1 MVAIKK
7 QLVSSRTITSGGG
20 NPCNFI
26 TIHET
31 GNEDK
36 GAGAQ
41 THANLQSNGYS
52 ASWQYQVDD
61 KEIIQSYPDSVRCW
75 HAGDGGGKG
84 NMESIG
90 IEICVNPDSD
100 FKKAVANAAE
110 LVKHLMKKHNIP
122 LTNVVQHNRWSGKN
136 CPTNLRNGSKGIN
149 WLGFMKLIE
158 LKQPVENKPVGVTPP
173 KTETGPVQN
182 KPSAGKPSTPN
193 KGHSIVDWM
202 NNNKMDS
209 NYANRAKL
217 AKKYDIENYSGSA
230 DQNTELLNILKGGGV
245 VNKPVDKPVTNP
257 VVVKTGS
264 IVDYMNSKGMNSG
277 FANRKKLASQ
287 YGIKNYTGTATQNKT
302 LLNKLQSG
310 TSQVAK
316 PKAFKVG
323 QRVKLKSSASKYA
336 TGQRIP
342 VSIKNK
348 TYTIQQVKSDRVL
361 LKEIY
366 SWVKTSDV

>member
-1 MVAIKK
+1 MVAIIQ
-7 QLVSSRTITSGGG
+7 QLVSSRTITSGEG

-31 GNEDK
+31 GNYDK
-36 GAGAQ
+36 GVGAQ
-41 THANLQSNGYS
+41 RHADLQTNGFT

-100 FKKAVANAAE
+100 FKKAVANAAD

-173 KTETGPVQN
+173 KSESGPVQN

-193 KGHSIVDWM
+193 TGHGIVDWM
-202 NNNKMDS
+202 NINKMDS
-209 NYANRAKL
+209 SYSNRAKL

-230 DQNTELLNILKGGGV
+230 DQNTELLNILKGRGV
-245 VNKPVDKPVTNP
+245 VNKPVDKSVTKPVQKKNTVHLPKSAKTWRTYKTNVQP
-257 VVVKTGS
+257 VKANSDWSLTPSAFGGLTYDIVGRPYADVVTINTSRGKRNIYVGKDTCA
-264 IVDYMNSKGMNSG
+264 V
-277 FANRKKLASQ
+277 
-287 YGIKNYTGTATQNKT
+287 IK
-302 LLNKLQSG
+302 
-310 TSQVAK
+310 
-316 PKAFKVG
+316 
-323 QRVKLKSSASKYA
+323 
-336 TGQRIP
+336 
-342 VSIKNK
+342 
-348 TYTIQQVKSDRVL
+348 
-361 LKEIY
+361 
-366 SWVKTSDV
+366 